1 MKGHRTLVTQH
12 FVSRHKVAVAL
23 GMTPA
28 AIQQRHN
35 AGTMP
40 QPDAIL
46 HGSKGSEWFGWKRET
61 IEEWAPKI
69 GRTADWTR
77 SAT

>member
-1 MKGHRTLVTQH
+1 MTIHY
-12 FVSRHKVAVAL
+12 VSRHKIAVAL

-40 QPDAIL
+40 KPDAIL
-46 HGSKGSEWFGWKRET
+46 HGSKTSEWYGWKTET
-61 IEEWAPKI
+61 IEKWAPTI
-69 GRTADWTR
+69 GRDVDWSRTAQ
-77 SAT
+77 